1 MMARTVF
8 DVLTDECDEK
18 IEQLKEFLA
27 TGNAKT
33 YEEYR
38 AVCGEIKGL
47 LTMKVRVLDLQH
59 AMENSD
65 E

>member
-8 DVLTDECDEK
+8 DVLTDDCSEK

-27 TGNAKT
+27 SGGAKSFD
-33 YEEYR
+33 EYKGI
-38 AVCGEIKGL
+38 CGEIKGL
-47 LTMKVRVLDLQH
+47 LTALIRIQDLQH
-59 AMENSD
+59 KMENSD

>member
-1 MMARTVF
+1 MARTVF
-8 DVLTDECDEK
+8 DVLTDECDSK

-38 AVCGEIKGL
+38 AICGEIKGL
-47 LTMKVRVLDLQH
+47 LTMRQRVTDLQH
-59 AMENSD
+59 TMENSD

>member
-8 DVLTDECDEK
+8 DVLTGDYNEK

-27 TGNAKT
+27 SGGAKS

-38 AVCGEIKGL
+38 AICGEIKGL
-47 LTMKVRVLDLQH
+47 FTAISRIQDLQH
-59 AMENSD
+59 TMENSD

>member
-1 MMARTVF
+1 MARTVF
-8 DVLTDECDEK
+8 DVLTGECDEK
-18 IEQLKEFLA
+18 VEQLKEFLA

-47 LTMKVRVLDLQH
+47 LIMRSRVLDLQH
-59 AMENSD
+59 TMENSD